1 MSETLYTH
9 DIFHSMTAT
18 DVFAKDAGLMVARP
32 KRGCM
37 PCIMIPHGFHA
48 LVTYN
53 GAEIMSPNGSYVWG
67 SGCKCASCLT
77 GISHLVTKQ
86 YVVFDAPVKG
96 CKTKDNVTV
105 QIDVSTVFRVMG
117 DKPGV
122 DNDLPRKFVHN
133 VGPSGL
139 EQQLKDALA
148 EEISAFAQIAAGGKG
163 VTTGFEAPARRRKV
177 RL

>member
-1 MSETLYTH
+1 MSETLYAK
-9 DIFHSMTAT
+9 DIGHSMTAT
-18 DVFAKDAGLMVARP
+18 DKFSRDPGLMLARP
-32 KRGCM
+32 ARGCM

-53 GAEIMSPNGSYVWG
+53 GAEMERTLPDGTSSKVWS
-67 SGCKCASCLT
+67 SGCKCATCLT

-117 DKPGV
+117 DKPEV
-122 DNDLPRKFVHN
+122 
-133 VGPSGL
+133 
-139 EQQLKDALA
+139 
-148 EEISAFAQIAAGGKG
+148 
-163 VTTGFEAPARRRKV
+163 
-177 RL
+177 

>member
-37 PCIMIPHGFHA
+37 PCIMIPRGFHA

-53 GAEIMSPNGSYVWG
+53 GAEIEKNGSYVWG

-86 YVVFDAPVKG
+86 YVVFDAP
-96 CKTKDNVTV
+96 
-105 QIDVSTVFRVMG
+105 Q
-117 DKPGV
+117 
-122 DNDLPRKFVHN
+122 
-133 VGPSGL
+133 
-139 EQQLKDALA
+139 
-148 EEISAFAQIAAGGKG
+148 AGGGYLERLDK
-163 VTTGFEAPARRRKV
+163 ARRGTCMLTCMLMCMCLSMCMCMSMSTRM
-177 RL
+177 RTCACM

>member
-53 GAEIMSPNGSYVWG
+53 GAEMERNGSYVWS
-67 SGCKCASCLT
+67 SGCMCATCLT

-96 CKTKDNVTV
+96 CKTQDNVSVT
-105 QIDVSTVFRVMG
+105 IDVALVFRVCG
-117 DKPGV
+117 DRDPKLV
-122 DNDLPRKFVHN
+122 HKFVHELT
-133 VGPSGL
+133 PMGL
-139 EQQLKDALA
+139 EQQLNGQR
-148 EEISAFAQIAAGGKG
+148 EWGSA
-163 VTTGFEAPARRRKV
+163 
-177 RL
+177 

>member
-37 PCIMIPHGFHA
+37 PCIMIPHGFFA

-53 GAEIMSPNGSYVWG
+53 GAEIMSPNSSYVWG

-105 QIDVSTVFRVMG
+105 TIDCSIG
-117 DKPGV
+117 ACK
-122 DNDLPRKFVHN
+122 
-133 VGPSGL
+133 
-139 EQQLKDALA
+139 
-148 EEISAFAQIAAGGKG
+148 I
-163 VTTGFEAPARRRKV
+163 
-177 RL
+177 